1 MKIIPLQAVPS
12 QTVQVSLA
20 GQPCKINVYQMD
32 SGLYCDLFVN
42 NVMILGGII
51 CQDRNR
57 IVRDAYFG
65 FVGDLGFIDTQG
77 TQDPDYTGLGSRYN
91 LAYLETTDLNGAF

>member
-20 GQPCKINVYQMD
+20 GQSCKINVYQLD